1 MLSCLRR
8 WPNRHMNVRKYLAAA
23 IFSVGVSV
31 VAHGATIVVPVTQ
44 DTTLFEFSP
53 TSNLG
58 AAKLGAGAISQF
70 VQGHPGRMR
79 ALMRF
84 DLADIPAGATITA
97 AELQVTVV
105 DHLPGG
111 IPPGSTFELHRVLK
125 DWGEGVQVNF
135 NLGGPAV
142 DGDATWVA
150 PKHPGPAWT
159 GPGASGADDTD
170 EKISST
176 VAINALGAY
185 TFPSTPDMIADV
197 QNWLANP
204 ALNFGWLMKSA
215 SENVQQT
222 ARRFGNREAASGAA
236 TLTITYS
243 APVAEFK
250 ILQFELRAEGMF
262 LSWSGGSAP
271 YQVERAEKVEGPW
284 TPATAALNETQ
295 ATVPADVPAAA
306 FYRVVSMTP

>member
-1 MLSCLRR
+1 
-8 WPNRHMNVRKYLAAA
+8 MNVRKYLAAA
-23 IFSVGVSV
+23 TISLYSI
-31 VAHGATIVVPVTQ
+31 ARGATIVVPVTQ

-58 AAKLGAGAISQF
+58 AAKLGAGAIAQL
-70 VQGHPGRMR
+70 VLPAGTPARMR

-84 DLADIPAGATITA
+84 DLAEIPAGATITA

-135 NLGGPAV
+135 NLGAPAV
-142 DGDATWVA
+142 DGEATWVA

-159 GPGASGADDTD
+159 APGASGADDAAD
-170 EKISST
+170 KISST

-185 TFPSTPDMIADV
+185 TFPSTSDLIADV

-204 ALNFGWLMKSA
+204 ASNFGWLMKSA
-215 SENVQQT
+215 SENLQQT
-222 ARRFGNREAASGAA
+222 ARRFGHREGTAGAA
-236 TLTITYS
+236 TLTVTYT
-243 APVAEFK
+243 ALATELR
-250 ILQFELRAEGMF
+250 IEQFELRPAGMF
-262 LSWSGGSAP
+262 LSWTGATAP
-271 YQVERAEKVEGPW
+271 YQVERAENVEGPW
-284 TPATAALNETQ
+284 TTVTAALNETQ
-295 ATVPADVPAAA
+295 TTVPADLPAA
-306 FYRVVSMTP
+306 FYRVVSTTP